1 MSERRALEPVKHT
14 VPVWAVKLCCVV
26 LGAAMLLA
34 AVAYSPQWRQLI
46 SDLAEVAR
54 QTVALR
60 NPGAVWIVIALLA
73 AILVQ
78 LRQIRRRGAR
88 VTHSELPTAVCA
100 PRAAAL
106 GGDELDL
113 RARHEA
119 GHAVVAYQ
127 CGVQIEMGHVSSSRT
142 AILGG
147 KIVLPRDSGYRSWQQ
162 EWQAIQIS
170 WGGEAAQRHAGIALT
185 GPSGADI
192 DDALHAAGRLF
203 NVFADLGFVFTSPH
217 DLSRQ
222 GLDAA
227 RVIVEHQHE
236 AIEAVV
242 ALFLSRIDQDI
253 PGPDITEVIEKHWK
267 TAPSELPDHPAE
279 RSTA

>member
-1 MSERRALEPVKHT
+1 
-14 VPVWAVKLCCVV
+14 
-26 LGAAMLLA
+26 MLLA
-34 AVAYSPQWRQLI
+34 AVAYSPLWRQLV
-46 SDLAEVAR
+46 SDLGAAAR
-54 QTVALR
+54 RTVALQ
-60 NPGAVWIVIALLA
+60 NPGAVWIAIALLA
-73 AILVQ
+73 AILLQ

-88 VTHSELPTAVCA
+88 VMHAQLPTAVCA

-106 GGDELDL
+106 RGDELDL

-147 KIVLPRDSGYRSWQQ
+147 KIVLPREGGYRTWQQ
-162 EWQAIQIS
+162 EWQSIQIS

-203 NVFADLGFVFTSPH
+203 NVFADLGFAFTSPH

-222 GLDAA
+222 GLEAA
-227 RVIVEHQHE
+227 RVIVEHQHD

-242 ALFLSRIDQDI
+242 ELFLSRVDQDI
-253 PGPDITEVIEKHWK
+253 PGPDITAVIEKHWK
-267 TAPSELPDHPAE
+267 PTPSELQDHPAE
-279 RSTA
+279 RRTA